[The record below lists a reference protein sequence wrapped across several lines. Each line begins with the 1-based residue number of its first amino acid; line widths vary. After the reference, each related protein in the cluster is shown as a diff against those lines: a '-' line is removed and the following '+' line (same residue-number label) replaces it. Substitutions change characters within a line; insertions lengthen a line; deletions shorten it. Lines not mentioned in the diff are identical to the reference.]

1 MNYSGLYVNQT
12 MKRDTAHVF
21 HSVFG
26 CPGVF
31 LWECESPL
39 RWELGNLLTLVLCSS
54 QSEKKWELGWLWT
67 RCCNSKHARTDI
79 VGGWGRGGAKIPRQ
93 GWVGAVVT
101 SLHSQTAWSGFS
113 MQTHEH
119 SHGGVHTQTPK
130 WRKKR
135 EITKQDIKRCQ
146 IFHNP

>member
-1 MNYSGLYVNQT
+1 

-54 QSEKKWELGWLWT
+54 QSEKKMGV
-67 RCCNSKHARTDI
+67 R
-79 VGGWGRGGAKIPRQ
+79 
-93 GWVGAVVT
+93 VVVNKM
-101 SLHSQTAWSGFS
+101 LQ
-113 MQTHEH
+113 
-119 SHGGVHTQTPK
+119 
-130 WRKKR
+130 
-135 EITKQDIKRCQ
+135 
-146 IFHNP
+146 